1 MRHLKTFPLFESTQ
15 KLTPEQIR
23 FLDKG
28 TNGTWSLNPST
39 GLVDIKGDFSC
50 VGEGLSDFKGVRFGK
65 VSGSFSCSY
74 NFFRTLEG
82 GPQTVEG
89 DFYCF
94 RNSLET
100 LTGAPRSIGGDF
112 SCHSNFLRTL
122 QGGPETVGGD
132 FSCHSNSLRSLKG
145 APQTVRGYFSC
156 SNNPLQSLEGA
167 PKTVGGSFDC
177 SNSPIQTLVGAPETV
192 GEVFRSDG
200 VYIPEGGWTVPNL
213 AKEYLKS
220 RGKRKKDLLGTLVS
234 PEVLQRRIDQ
244 NPEKMAVYL
253 KDGLKDLLVLP
264 EYQNIKF
271 PQRLQGEIDLLS
283 DLSGVGL

>member
-1 MRHLKTFPLFESTQ
+1 MRHIQTFKVFESAQ
-15 KLTPEQIR
+15 ELSPKQVQ
-23 FLDKG
+23 FLDKC
-28 TNGTWSLNPST
+28 TDGTWSVNPST

-89 DFYCF
+89 DFYCS

-122 QGGPETVGGD
+122 QGGPETVGGGFYCSD
-132 FSCHSNSLRSLKG
+132 NSLRTLEG
-145 APQTVRGYFSC
+145 APQAVGGSFDC

-200 VYIPEGGWTVPNL
+200 VYIPEGSWTVPNL

-234 PEVLQRRIDQ
+234 PEALQGRIDQ

-264 EYQNIKF
+264 EYQTIKF
-271 PQRLQGEIDLLS
+271 PPGLQPEIDLLS